1 MFLAYFE
8 YKAARW
14 MERETAQGRQ
24 ASSQLT
30 EGLQSHVRS
39 QAQLQRDMAS
49 RFATMWAPLRS
60 EIATEELTGLE
71 GPVVDGKDANE
82 MDEAEMDGLRPAAR
96 GNVLRKRKDKMT
108 ICGTT
113 RLILAIILLHI

>member
-1 MFLAYFE
+1 MILTYFK
-8 YKAARW
+8 YTAAWW

-30 EGLQSHVRS
+30 EGLQSHARS

-60 EIATEELTGLE
+60 EIAVEEVTGLE
-71 GPVVDGKDANE
+71 EPVVDGKDVDE
-82 MDEAEMDGLRPAAR
+82 MDEAEMDGLRPAVR
-96 GNVLRKRKDKMT
+96 GNVLRKRRDKMT

>member
-1 MFLAYFE
+1 
-8 YKAARW
+8 
-14 MERETAQGRQ
+14 
-24 ASSQLT
+24 
-30 EGLQSHVRS
+30 
-39 QAQLQRDMAS
+39 
-49 RFATMWAPLRS
+49 MWAPLRS